1 LKASAEPPRRLNP
14 RDNPKLLSIVVPAF
28 NEEEVL
34 PFLRPRLEML
44 LDSLPCPA
52 ELVFVD
58 DGSRD
63 HTSELL
69 LAWARVDQ
77 RITAI
82 ELSRNFGHQAAVTA
96 GTDQAR
102 GDAIVIMDADLQD
115 PPELI
120 QDMLARYREGYD
132 VVYAQRIK
140 RDADSLFKRATA
152 ALFYW
157 IMRTFVHRELPVATG
172 DYRLMSR
179 DVTDALRHLREGQR
193 FIRGMVTWLGYA
205 QTAVTFERPG
215 RAAGVT
221 KYPFRKMLRFAWD
234 AILSFSSAPLRAT
247 IYLGLLTFL
256 FGLAVAAYSVI
267 RWSRGGT
274 VAGWTSLMVLQALI
288 GGAILIGLGMIGE
301 YIGRIYEE
309 SKQRPIYIVRR
320 SSAPTALRHAPR
332 SVVPVSDEAPQ
343 KDLPPPE
350 SGWSDS

>member
-1 LKASAEPPRRLNP
+1 MTSGESPNRLIPRANP
-14 RDNPKLLSIVVPAF
+14 RLLSIVVPAF

-34 PFLRPRLEML
+34 PLLRPRLEAL
-44 LDSLPCPA
+44 LASLPCPA

-63 HTSELL
+63 RTAAML
-69 LAWARVDQ
+69 LAWAKTDSRV
-77 RITAI
+77 TLL

-96 GTDQAR
+96 GTDQAG

-115 PPELI
+115 PPELVH
-120 QDMLARYREGYD
+120 DLLVRYREGFD
-132 VVYAQRIK
+132 VVYAQRSK
-140 RDADSLFKRATA
+140 RDTDTLFKRSTA

-157 IMRTFVHRELPVATG
+157 IMRSFVHRDLPVHTG
-172 DYRLMSR
+172 DFRLMSR
-179 DVTDALRHLREGQR
+179 DVTNALRHLREGQR
-193 FIRGMVTWLGYA
+193 FIRGMVTWLGYS

-247 IYLGLLTFL
+247 SYLGLATFL
-256 FGLAVAAYSVI
+256 FGLAVATYSVF
-267 RWSRGGT
+267 RWFRGGT

-309 SKQRPIYIVRR
+309 SKQRPIYIVHR
-320 SSAPTALRHAPR
+320 SSALFPLRQVSR
-332 SVVPVSDEAPQ
+332 SVVP
-343 KDLPPPE
+343 PPVPPRHEPE
-350 SGWSDS
+350 SSGSPPGN

>member
-1 LKASAEPPRRLNP
+1 MNAESPHRLLP
-14 RDNPKLLSIVVPAF
+14 RDNPRLLTIVLPAF

-34 PFLRPRLEML
+34 PLLRPRLEAL
-44 LDSLPCPA
+44 LEGLPCRS
-52 ELVFVD
+52 EVVFVD

-63 HTSELL
+63 QTAPMLR
-69 LAWARVDQ
+69 AWAEADARV
-77 RITAI
+77 TLL

-120 QDMLARYREGYD
+120 HEMLERYRAGYD
-132 VVYAQRIK
+132 VVYAQRIR
-140 RDADSLFKRATA
+140 RDADTAFKRATA

-157 IMRTFVHRELPVATG
+157 IMKSFVHRELPVAVG
-172 DYRLMSR
+172 DFRLMSR

-193 FIRGMVTWLGYA
+193 FIRGMVTWLGYS
-205 QTAVTFERPG
+205 QTAVTFERPA

-221 KYPFRKMLRFAWD
+221 KYPFRQMLRFAWD

-247 IYLGLLTFL
+247 VYLGLITFL
-256 FGLAVAAYSVI
+256 FGLGVAGYSVF
-267 RWSRGGT
+267 RWSRGST
-274 VAGWTSLMVLQALI
+274 VAGWTSIMVLQGLI
-288 GGAILIGLGMIGE
+288 GGATLIGLGMVGE

-320 SSAPTALRHAPR
+320 SSDLAPLRRIPR
-332 SVVPVSDEAPQ
+332 SVVPEESNPETERAP
-343 KDLPPPE
+343 
-350 SGWSDS
+350 

>member
-1 LKASAEPPRRLNP
+1 VTTTAESPHRLIP
-14 RDNPKLLSIVVPAF
+14 RDNPRLLSIVVPAF

-34 PFLRPRLEML
+34 PLLRPRLEAL
-44 LDSLPCPA
+44 FGSLPCPV

-63 HTSELL
+63 CTAAML
-69 LAWARVDQ
+69 LAWAETDPRV
-77 RITAI
+77 TLL

-120 QDMLARYREGYD
+120 HDLLARYRDGFD
-132 VVYAQRIK
+132 VVYAQRSK
-140 RDADSLFKRATA
+140 RETDTVFKRSTA
-152 ALFYW
+152 AIFYW
-157 IMRTFVHRELPVATG
+157 IMRSFVHRELPGAVG
-172 DYRLMSR
+172 DFRLMSR
-179 DVTDALRHLREGQR
+179 AVTDALRQLREGQR
-193 FIRGMVTWLGYA
+193 FIRGMVTWLGFT
-205 QTAVTFERPG
+205 QTAVIFERPG

-247 IYLGLLTFL
+247 SYLGLATFL
-256 FGLAVAAYSVI
+256 FGLAVAAYSVF
-267 RWSRGGT
+267 RWFRGNT

-309 SKQRPIYIVRR
+309 SKQRPIYIVHR
-320 SSAPTALRHAPR
+320 SSAPSPLRQVPR
-332 SVVPVSDEAPQ
+332 AVVPTPAPSGR
-343 KDLPPPE
+343 DPESSGLPP
-350 SGWSDS
+350 GT

>member
-1 LKASAEPPRRLNP
+1 MTTTESPHRLIPRGNP
-14 RDNPKLLSIVVPAF
+14 RMLSLVLPAY

-34 PFLRPRLEML
+34 PLLRPRLEAL
-44 LDSLPCPA
+44 LAGLPCQG

-63 HTSELL
+63 RTAPMLR
-69 LAWARVDQ
+69 AWAETDPRV
-77 RITAI
+77 TLL

-120 QDMLARYREGYD
+120 HEMLARYREGYD
-132 VVYAQRIK
+132 VVYAQRSK
-140 RDADSLFKRATA
+140 READTMFKRATA

-157 IMRTFVHRELPVATG
+157 IMRSFVHSELPVAVG
-172 DYRLMSR
+172 DFRLMSR

-193 FIRGMVTWLGYA
+193 FIRGMVTWLGYS
-205 QTAVTFERPG
+205 QTAVSFERPA
-215 RAAGVT
+215 RAAGIT

-247 IYLGLLTFL
+247 AYLGLATIL
-256 FGLAVAAYSVI
+256 FGLAVAGYSVF
-267 RWSRGGT
+267 RWFRGAT
-274 VAGWTSLMVLQALI
+274 VAGWTSIMVLQGLI

-309 SKQRPIYIVRR
+309 SKQRPIYIIRR
-320 SSAPTALRHAPR
+320 SSDHRPLRSVPR
-332 SVVPVSDEAPQ
+332 SVVPAPPIPNA
-343 KDLPPPE
+343 DPAPPE
-350 SGWSDS
+350 ST